1 MGRVRTCVESD
12 VPRIAEHYRR
22 VWTSAADRP
31 LAYSEAYFAEMLFR
45 NACHDD
51 DLPSLVYE
59 DDGGEVVG
67 CLGVMPRRMSIRGR
81 PVRMAISHNFMVA
94 PGSRSSLAGVQL
106 MRAFFAG
113 AQDLSIAESNDT
125 SRRVWEGLGGS
136 TAPIYEM
143 VWTRPL
149 RPGRYLASFI
159 GHHRR
164 GHREPFWLRP
174 VTGIMDAVA
183 EGISSNPFRPLAPAG
198 ASEELTTASFLEFF
212 GELADGRALRPE
224 YDEQSLRWIFDLLER
239 KANRG
244 TLRKVAVRDSEG
256 KVLGWYLYYTK
267 AGGTGE
273 VVQIAARPTSV
284 GQVLDHCFYDAW
296 RQGAIA
302 LSGQIDPRLKRELS
316 SKLCL
321 FLDSGTYML
330 VNTRDPELMQALC
343 RGDAFL
349 TRLEGEWWIIP

>member
-12 VPRIAEHYRR
+12 VPRIAELYRR

-183 EGISSNPFRPLAPAG
+183 EGISANPFRPPAPA
-198 ASEELTTASFLEFF
+198 APRRALTASSFVRVFAD
-212 GELADGRALRPE
+212 LADGRARRPACHGQWLR
-224 YDEQSLRWIFDLLER
+224 SIFELLES
-239 KANRG
+239 
-244 TLRKVAVRDSEG
+244 T
-256 KVLGWYLYYTK
+256 
-267 AGGTGE
+267 
-273 VVQIAARPTSV
+273 P
-284 GQVLDHCFYDAW
+284 
-296 RQGAIA
+296 
-302 LSGQIDPRLKRELS
+302 KRS
-316 SKLCL
+316 P
-321 FLDSGTYML
+321 F
-330 VNTRDPELMQALC
+330 R
-343 RGDAFL
+343 
-349 TRLEGEWWIIP
+349 

>member
-1 MGRVRTCVESD
+1 MGQVRACVESD
-12 VPRIAEHYRR
+12 VPRIAELYRQ
-22 VWTSAADRP
+22 VWTSPGDRA

-45 NACHDD
+45 NACRDN

-59 DDGGEVVG
+59 DDRGEVAG

-113 AQDLSIAESNDT
+113 FQDLSIAESNDV

-143 VWTRPL
+143 VWMRPL

-159 GHHRR
+159 GNHRR
-164 GHREPFWLRP
+164 GRRQPFWLRP
-174 VTGIMDAVA
+174 VAGIMDAVA
-183 EGISSNPFRPLAPAG
+183 EGMSSNPFRPPAPARM
-198 ASEELTTASFLEFF
+198 SEELTIESFLQFF

-224 YDEQSLRWIFDLLER
+224 YDEQSLRWIFGLLER
-239 KANRG
+239 KTHRG
-244 TLRKVAVRDSEG
+244 TLRKLAVRDSDR
-256 KVLGWYLYYTK
+256 KVLGWYLYYAR

-273 VVQIAARPTSV
+273 VVQIAARSTSI
-284 GQVLDHCFYDAW
+284 GEVLDHCFYDAW
-296 RQGAIA
+296 RQGTIA
-302 LSGQIDPRLKRELS
+302 LSGQMDPRLKRELS
-316 SKLCL
+316 SKHCL
-321 FLDSGTYML
+321 FLDSGNCML